1 MIPFKKIIVEDF
13 ADIIVFVFSA
23 FLYPFEYD
31 NLVLMLLLLVIIFI
45 TYIIIIILK
54 MLGVNV
60 MDTIMNYFKKKKS

>member
-31 NLVLMLLLLVIIFI
+31 NLVLMLLLFC
-45 TYIIIIILK
+45 IIIVTYAIILILK
-54 MLGVNV
+54 RFGVNV
-60 MDTIMNYFKKKKS
+60 IEIITNYFKKKS